1 MSSAKKLFAGLSV
14 NTFLLAFAS
23 LFSDVSSEMLYP
35 VLPVF
40 LTATLGANSFVV
52 GLVSGISEAAQ
63 YVVQALS
70 GWISD
75 KMRRRKPVALAGY
88 IIGAVC
94 KPLMGLAPGWP
105 TVLAARTLERLGSGS
120 RSAPRDALIAA
131 SADEAH
137 RGKAFGLE
145 GIGDNFGA
153 CLGPLLTIG
162 LLPFLHNGLRWV
174 FFLAIIPGLL
184 AVAMILLVRE
194 RPVATHA
201 KARLGFEEMRRF
213 PRAYWTYLFVTAL
226 FGIGNS
232 TNAFLILRTK
242 DLLEPLLNDAQAA
255 LRATILIYAGFN
267 LVAALA
273 SYPAGY
279 LSDRFGRK
287 SLLLAAFVVFLVV
300 YAGFA
305 WTTDVVLI
313 GILFAFYGLFQGIF
327 RAVGKAL
334 ATDFVTEDV
343 RATAVGWYMTTVG
356 LSGLIASLVGGELWE
371 RINPTATFWLGA
383 ASALLGSVALVL
395 FVPSTRSEM
404 IRKKLTTNPTG
415 L

>member
-1 MSSAKKLFAGLSV
+1 MSLLRKYFTGLSA

-23 LFSDVSSEMLYP
+23 LFSDISSEMLYP

-40 LTATLGANSFVV
+40 LTEILGANRFVV
-52 GLVSGISEAAQ
+52 GLVSGVSEAAQ

-75 KMRRRKPVALAGY
+75 KLRRRKPVALVGY

-94 KPLMGLAPGWP
+94 KPLMGFAPGWP

-162 LLPFLHNGLRWV
+162 LLPFLHDGLRWI
-174 FFLAIIPGLL
+174 FFLAIIPGFL
-184 AVAMILLVRE
+184 AVLMILLVRE
-194 RPVATHA
+194 RPVATSA
-201 KARLGFEEMRRF
+201 KAKLGLEEIHRF
-213 PRAYWTYLFVTAL
+213 PRPYWTYLFVTAL

-232 TNAFLILRTK
+232 SNAFLILRTDEIIK
-242 DLLEPLLNDAQAA
+242 PLLSDPRNS
-255 LRATILIYAGFN
+255 LKWTILIYAGFN
-267 LVAALA
+267 LVAAVA

-279 LSDRFGRK
+279 LSDRFSRK
-287 SLLLAAFVVFLVV
+287 SVLLAAFLVFLVV

-313 GILFAFYGLFQGIF
+313 GVLFGFYGLFQGIF

-343 RATAVGWYMTTVG
+343 RASAVGWYMTTVG
-356 LSGLIASLVGGELWE
+356 LSGLIASLVGGELWQ
-371 RINPTATFWLGA
+371 RIDATATFWLGA
-383 ASALLGSVALVL
+383 ASALLASVALVL

-404 IRKKLTTNPTG
+404 IRQKLTTNPTG